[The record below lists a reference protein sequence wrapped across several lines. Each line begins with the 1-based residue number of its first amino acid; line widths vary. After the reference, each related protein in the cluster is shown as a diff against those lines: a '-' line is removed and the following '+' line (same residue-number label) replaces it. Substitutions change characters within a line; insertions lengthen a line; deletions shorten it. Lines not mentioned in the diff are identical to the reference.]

1 MKHRQGRKPLR
12 VVRQPG
18 RACHLRLT
26 PAQVLGN
33 WQQSLYTPAG
43 YLYHLILALRRQ
55 GWWLQIN
62 NVSEFC
68 RQWEIN
74 RRAFYRAKAQLILAG
89 QLEESMDDSINL
101 RIPSD
106 GPEDK
111 GGGLGTVSQVDT
123 TVTEAIWGMSELSQG
138 RSELSQGMSELSQGR
153 SELSQF
159 APETDA
165 SQGIQPPTDLS
176 QISFR
181 SDPREREGGDEIFDP
196 QNSSPETEHFLL
208 DVDFFEWVVTYK
220 IPRLPEK
227 PASPRSVATA
237 WIQKYGTVLHQ
248 EYQHWGETA
257 TTHQTCPNPPEL
269 PPPVQ
274 ETPAQRLR
282 RYQQLW
288 QNPICRP
295 GIRQAIAHN
304 PDWGLVLG
312 PEGPQE
318 NGSGDNDKNTGNH
331 DGIPK

>member
-62 NVSEFC
+62 NVSQFC

-123 TVTEAIWGMSELSQG
+123 TVTEAIWGRSELSQG
-138 RSELSQGMSELSQGR
+138 RSK
-153 SELSQF
+153 LSQF

-196 QNSSPETEHFLL
+196 QNSSPETEHLLL

-237 WIQKYGTVLHQ
+237 WIQKYGTVLYQ

-274 ETPAQRLR
+274 ETSTERLR

-312 PEGPQE
+312 SEGPQE
-318 NGSGDNDKNTGNH
+318 NGSGD
-331 DGIPK
+331 

>member
-1 MKHRQGRKPLR
+1 
-12 VVRQPG
+12 
-18 RACHLRLT
+18 
-26 PAQVLGN
+26 
-33 WQQSLYTPAG
+33 
-43 YLYHLILALRRQ
+43 
-55 GWWLQIN
+55 
-62 NVSEFC
+62 
-68 RQWEIN
+68 
-74 RRAFYRAKAQLILAG
+74 
-89 QLEESMDDSINL
+89 MDASINL

-106 GPEDK
+106 GLEDK

-123 TVTEAIWGMSELSQG
+123 TVTEAIWG

-159 APETDA
+159 ASETDA

-196 QNSSPETEHFLL
+196 QNSSPETEHLLL

-331 DGIPK
+331 DGIPE